1 MADLP
6 LPLQRRRSF
15 TDSSA
20 YLALL
25 AENDRNHD
33 IAVQILERLAEQG
46 YRHYTTNAMLFEAH
60 ALILS
65 ELGTRQANQFLQRI
79 IQGNTTIIRIRASD
93 EERARDILFRY
104 TDKTFSY
111 NDALSFVVMERLG
124 IDLAFTFDRDFMD
137 YGLITL
143 TPEFFR

>member
-1 MADLP
+1 MASLP
-6 LPLQRRRSF
+6 LPLLRRRAL

-25 AENDRNHD
+25 AGNDRNHEA
-33 IAVQILERLAEQG
+33 AVQILEGLAEQR
-46 YRHYTTNAMLFEAH
+46 YRQYTTNAMLFEAH

-65 ELGTRQANQFLQRI
+65 ELGTRQANLFLQTILR
-79 IQGNTTIIRIRASD
+79 GNTTIVRVRASD

-124 IDLAFTFDRDFMD
+124 IDAAFTFDRDFMD
-137 YGLITL
+137 YGLSTL
-143 TPEFFR
+143 